1 MCVFGTHP
9 FVGVDVLD
17 DPPKHHRAAA
27 KRGVR
32 EVAPYDVCV
41 PVTVRVFGTHQP

>member
-1 MCVFGTHP
+1 MQSAIQHSLLWVLFL

-17 DPPKHHRAAA
+17 DPYKMLA

-32 EVAPYDVCV
+32 EVAPYG
-41 PVTVRVFGTHQP
+41 FGV